1 MRSSNSRFRRS
12 DAARL
17 LVGAVA
23 VAAVSVMGCG
33 NSGDSGP
40 DDAADESSES
50 EGEGGSCVGTPAPC
64 ESFYDFDSC
73 SMQAGCGYVWH
84 YLQCLPN
91 MTTGPYACELLSDRV
106 DVCLGQVGCRWE

>member
-1 MRSSNSRFRRS
+1 MRRSTIRFRRS

-50 EGEGGSCVGTPAPC
+50 EGEGGTCVGTPAPC
-64 ESFYDFDSC
+64 ESFYDYDSC
-73 SMQAGCGYVWH
+73 SMQAGCGWLFHEYR
-84 YLQCLPN
+84 CRAN
-91 MTTGPYACELLSDRV
+91 MPTGPTPCEHASRPDS
-106 DVCLGQVGCRWE
+106 CESQVGCRWE